1 MTARTPQPL
10 SPYSV
15 KINTAAG
22 TGATLPITLLTPK
35 QAEELQVEFKKI
47 AHDAG
52 VRGARISVQR
62 RTTRCCTKPRHVE
75 SNAQSCITQ
84 YWGNDLR
91 GLGETCPALLCKD
104 QVPWSLKWSLRI
116 LNGGDPNHRST

>member
-15 KINTAAG
+15 KINAAAG
-22 TGATLPITLLTPK
+22 TSATLPITLLTPK
-35 QAEELQVEFKKI
+35 QAEHLQVEFKKI

-62 RTTRCCTKPRHVE
+62 LAVDDYDKVLHEAKAC
-75 SNAQSCITQ
+75 
-84 YWGNDLR
+84 LR
-91 GLGETCPALLCKD
+91 KAMPKAA
-104 QVPWSLKWSLRI
+104 
-116 LNGGDPNHRST
+116 

>member
-62 RTTRCCTKPRHVE
+62 LAVDDYDKVLHEAKAC
-75 SNAQSCITQ
+75 
-84 YWGNDLR
+84 LR
-91 GLGETCPALLCKD
+91 KAMPKAA
-104 QVPWSLKWSLRI
+104 
-116 LNGGDPNHRST
+116 

>member
-1 MTARTPQPL
+1 
-10 SPYSV
+10 V

-52 VRGARISVQR
+52 ARGARISVQR
-62 RTTRCCTKPRHVE
+62 LAVDDCAKVLHEAKTR
-75 SNAQSCITQ
+75 
-84 YWGNDLR
+84 LR
-91 GLGETCPALLCKD
+91 KAMPKAA
-104 QVPWSLKWSLRI
+104 
-116 LNGGDPNHRST
+116 

>member
-1 MTARTPQPL
+1 MTARTPHLL

-47 AHDAG
+47 ARDAG

-62 RTTRCCTKPRHVE
+62 LAVDDYDKVLHEAKACVRKAMPK
-75 SNAQSCITQ
+75 A
-84 YWGNDLR
+84 
-91 GLGETCPALLCKD
+91 A
-104 QVPWSLKWSLRI
+104 
-116 LNGGDPNHRST
+116 

>member
-1 MTARTPQPL
+1 MTARTAQPL

-22 TGATLPITLLTPK
+22 TGATFPTTFLTPK

-62 RTTRCCTKPRHVE
+62 LAVDDYDKVLHE
-75 SNAQSCITQ
+75 AKA
-84 YWGNDLR
+84 YLR
-91 GLGETCPALLCKD
+91 KAMPKAA
-104 QVPWSLKWSLRI
+104 
-116 LNGGDPNHRST
+116 